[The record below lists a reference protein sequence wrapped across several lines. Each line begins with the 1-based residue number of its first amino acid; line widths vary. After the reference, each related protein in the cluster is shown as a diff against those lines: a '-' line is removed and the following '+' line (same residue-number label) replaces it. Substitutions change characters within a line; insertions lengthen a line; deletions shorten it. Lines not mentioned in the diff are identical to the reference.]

1 MTIKE
6 KEFWH
11 ESKPGVIDT
20 GSDGVLGSAG
30 NLNCIIILK
39 LF

>member
-11 ESKPGVIDT
+11 ESKSGVINS

-30 NLNCIIILK
+30 DLSCIIVLK